1 MMLHEIEKLKNL
13 RVYQIDF
20 FRTPFDVAHDYN
32 TMTSGE
38 KEKLSTL
45 DIFSSFDYEDDF
57 NNYTLIL
64 ITDSKTA
71 DKYKIV
77 LFNNI
82 IPNVTKD
89 ISKHI
94 LDCNIDLNEN
104 LKKFRNKKNTEKLFD
119 FLVALEK
126 WMESNLDVDKILDL
140 INEKGIE
147 SLKEIHL
154 KILKKS

>member
-1 MMLHEIEKLKNL
+1 MLHEIEKLKSL
-13 RVYQIDF
+13 RVFQIDF

-32 TMTSGE
+32 TMTMGE
-38 KEKLSTL
+38 KEKLSAL

-64 ITDSKTA
+64 ITDEKTA
-71 DKYKIV
+71 DKYKII

-89 ISKHI
+89 ISNNI
-94 LDCNIDLNEN
+94 LNCNIDLQEN
-104 LKKFRNKKNTEKLFD
+104 LKKYRNKMNIDKMFD
-119 FLVALEK
+119 FCVALEK
-126 WMESNLDVDKILDL
+126 WMEANLDVDKILDL
-140 INEKGIE
+140 INERGLQ

-154 KILKKS
+154 KILKNS